1 MNLLAS
7 MSIAGS
13 VPVLICLFLYLF
25 QKNSYDYQYGR
36 RLLLT
41 GLFFF
46 LVPIQT
52 MKYWIPKN
60 PIYHPTA
67 HKTVKINLSPKPV
80 FIKEADGGYIWVPR
94 SLFIFAVLWA
104 VVVFILVI
112 CKIWKYIKGMKM
124 IKNCIEYTVNDP
136 VNGLV
141 YSVVPS
147 DVVGACTI
155 GFFHQKIII
164 PEHLLMDPDFLMIYR
179 HEYRHLKNHDNLIK
193 LLCMTAIL
201 LHWMNPVVYLLPIL
215 YQNTAEMISDSEAVK
230 DCTLEKTKD
239 YARLLIEEATAQEV
253 FPVVWKNSFSTSLN
267 ARGRTVKIIKRR
279 IDCMTKKK
287 KKTGWKQK
295 GMMAAFSVLIVAA
308 SAGTAMAYQ
317 PMYRSYDQN
326 IKNDIEKNDY
336 EEGWM
341 LTSFDEKNAYE
352 IMYCGMAEVDK
363 LDFSKGD
370 TIFISESGEQTYINN
385 EGDTSVQASCSHK
398 NTVDGYTYTHLKGS
412 GENCSVITYKVTKC
426 KDCDVVLTS
435 SHYATVNYPV
445 CPH

>member
-7 MSIAGS
+7 MSIAGT

-25 QKNSYDYQYGR
+25 EKNSYHYQYGR

-41 GLFFF
+41 GIFFF

-52 MKYWIPKN
+52 LKYRIPKN

-67 HKTVKINLSPKPV
+67 KKTVKINLSPKPV

-94 SLFIFAVLWA
+94 WLFIFAILWA
-104 VVVFILVI
+104 MAVFIFMT
-112 CKIWKYIKGMKM
+112 CKIWKYIKGMTM
-124 IKNCIEYTVNDP
+124 VKNCVEYTVNDP
-136 VNGLV
+136 VNGLM

-155 GFFHQKIII
+155 GFFRQKIII
-164 PEHLLMDPDFLMIYR
+164 PEHLLTDPDFLMIYR
-179 HEYRHLKNHDNLIK
+179 HEHRHLKNYDNLIK
-193 LLCMTAIL
+193 LVCMVVIF
-201 LHWMNPVVYLLPIL
+201 LHWMNPAAYLLLIL

-230 DCTLEKTKD
+230 DCTLEKKKD
-239 YARLLIEEATAQEV
+239 YARLLIEEATTRET
-253 FPVVWKNSFSTSLN
+253 FPVVWKNSFSANLNTS
-267 ARGRTVKIIKRR
+267 GRTVKIIKRR

-287 KKTGWKQK
+287 KKTGWKHK
-295 GMMAAFSVLIVAA
+295 GMVAVFSLLIVGA

-326 IKNDIEKNDY
+326 IKNDIEKSDY

-341 LTSFDEKNAYE
+341 LSSFDEKNAYE
-352 IMYCGMAEVDK
+352 IMYCGMPEIDK

-370 TIFISESGEQTYINN
+370 TIFISESGEQMYIDEN
-385 EGDTSVQASCSHK
+385 GASAQASCSHK

-412 GENCSVITYKVTKC
+412 GESCSVITYKVTKC
-426 KDCDVVLTS
+426 KDCDVVLKS
-435 SHYATVNYPV
+435 SRYATVNYPV